1 MPSVNGS
8 ISHINEKS
16 QPLIIKEALK
26 KTVKTVGIIFTLF
39 FSSGLQPW
47 TLKPDSR
54 PDHVERDDIDFLLD
68 MAQFHEV
75 SLEPSQEN

>member
-1 MPSVNGS
+1 M
-8 ISHINEKS
+8 KD
-16 QPLIIKEALK
+16 ALK
-26 KTVKTVGIIFTLF
+26 KIVKAVGIIFTLF

-47 TLKPDSR
+47 ALKLDSR
-54 PDHVERDDIDFLLD
+54 SDHVERDNIDFLLD